1 MKGKPVGVRQPLHAE
16 FVKKKNA
23 KRIWSSWF
31 LTSGNHLINNGKT
44 ESTFASKHREKC
56 KDKTKHPVIQ

>member
-16 FVKKKNA
+16 FVKKKTG
-23 KRIWSSWF
+23 SSWF